1 MRKFPDSQSNQI
13 FLLWWVLPGAD
24 KPLTIIYQDSGDW
37 PPPPCCP
44 QFQLS
49 QLFLF
54 CLLLELVR
62 TLSPM
67 AIETAAVK
75 YSSSSWPWCNKR
87 FLMAQIMLRILAIAF
102 SLAAISLMI
111 TNTQTVLVFL
121 VQMKATYSSSSAW
134 RFFLGANIVTCI
146 LSVLSLIFVCLIS
159 RSASHMKYFLLFLHD
174 MVTMVLL
181 ISGCAAGTAIGYV
194 GKYGESKM
202 GWGPVCG
209 LAPKFCNRSTIC
221 LVLSYLAF
229 LCYLGLTILSAH
241 KLMSRATEWE
251 IYQKRARKLR

>member
-1 MRKFPDSQSNQI
+1 MYYFRERLDFESRNKYKKALTNRDSSNSALIQNRLIAKNPQNNLLIIIIKSKIQIKLQRVKCILPLLPFLIWVRKFSDSQSNQI
-13 FLLWWVLPGAD
+13 VLLRWVLPGGD
-24 KPLTIIYQDSGDW
+24 KTLSIIYQDSSDW
-37 PPPPCCP
+37 PPPPFST

-75 YSSSSWPWCNKR
+75 YSSSSWPWPNKR

-134 RFFLGANIVTCI
+134 R
-146 LSVLSLIFVCLIS
+146 
-159 RSASHMKYFLLFLHD
+159 
-174 MVTMVLL
+174 
-181 ISGCAAGTAIGYV
+181 
-194 GKYGESKM
+194 
-202 GWGPVCG
+202 
-209 LAPKFCNRSTIC
+209 
-221 LVLSYLAF
+221 
-229 LCYLGLTILSAH
+229 
-241 KLMSRATEWE
+241 
-251 IYQKRARKLR
+251 